1 MKIDFA
7 FRNTCKH
14 IHNVLNFKRDVYL
27 CMVWSEDA
35 HYTTCTNVIECR
47 ADYKTDIPE
56 RIHCSYW
63 KLLANIESGVCVCV
77 SIWIQHTHTHEK
89 RDRKRDFPFS
99 GQWIL
104 NLCFCLWIRSI
115 SSSYTEHSKPNSI
128 EKRWRIFCFRN
139 MNEWIFK
146 LSIHCQRVFSCSD
159 FRSSHIIKAFTE
171 RVHLHSGISL
181 PSSNSVNFGWKY
193 SDIQFA

>member
-1 MKIDFA
+1 MQTHTQCIELQTRCIFVYGMIGRRTLHHLYKCDRVQSRLQNWHTRKDSLQLLKIA
-7 FRNTCKH
+7 GK
-14 IHNVLNFKRDVYL
+14 Y
-27 CMVWSEDA
+27 
-35 HYTTCTNVIECR
+35 
-47 ADYKTDIPE
+47 
-56 RIHCSYW
+56 RIRS
-63 KLLANIESGVCVCV
+63 VCVCEHLN
-77 SIWIQHTHTHEK
+77 STHTREEERARARARG

-128 EKRWRIFCFRN
+128 KKRWRIFCFRN